1 MPHTTPH
8 RRPRRVAVCAGIAAL
23 VVLLSACSDNG
34 DDDPVAEPTETSTPT
49 PTLSAPP
56 TKTPEDQAEEEIK
69 ATFKQLIADRDEYYS
84 NTSDYDRDE
93 VATNAP
99 STEWRVT
106 GQADLE
112 LANQTVGW
120 RTAVEL
126 EQVGETII
134 ATHDIT
140 SVDLD
145 VTDDG
150 IHEASST
157 ACLDSKDLSFQT
169 YDGEPADG
177 SFEPDRYQTWDMTWI
192 YLPNSGPDEGDPAG
206 WYVET
211 IDLTRNQPC

>member
-56 TKTPEDQAEEEIK
+56 TKTPEEQAEEEIK

-112 LANQTVGW
+112 LSNWTRAWLTTEV
-120 RTAVEL
+120 
-126 EQVGETII
+126 EQVGDTII
-134 ATHDIT
+134 ATHEVT
-140 SVDLD
+140 NVDLTSSD
-145 VTDDG
+145 SG
-150 IHEASST
+150 FYEASST
-157 ACLDSKDLSFQT
+157 ACMDLQDLSFQT
-169 YDGEPADG
+169 YDGEPANDV
-177 SFEPDRYQTWDMTWI
+177 FEPDTYQTWEMTWL
-192 YLPNSGPDEGDPAG
+192 YFPNAGPDEGEEAG
-206 WYVET
+206 WYVQT